1 MQLLN
6 FCLVSILASRVYL
19 FLLKLAFELVV
30 FFLDLLELLFCHL
43 QFYLVLVAGV
53 VSIDQF
59 LVKFLHELR
68 LDA

>member
-6 FCLVSILASRVYL
+6 FCLISILASRVDL

-30 FFLDLLELLFCHL
+30 FFLDLLKLLFGHL
-43 QFYLVLVAGV
+43 QFDLVLVAGV

-68 LDA
+68 LNA